1 MNTMQ
6 NSATKNWQRLIFG
19 GLPKVRVPLILASGV
34 YALSLIY
41 FLAVYAS
48 TEWSNYGFT
57 YAGLNTIDLIL
68 LIATIL
74 FWSMVLPTELDRPSS
89 LFLLFIYVLVCLPA
103 VILMLTLDRPTKGMY
118 YPLLSVLVLSFGITC
133 YFVRRFRW
141 TEGVRCF
148 SRRFVSSL
156 VIFWTILLIFLVY
169 RFNSIMSFSAL
180 DLIYDQREAGAAK
193 NLLEGYAQ
201 TYFGYVVSTSLV
213 AVGFFS
219 KKMKLV
225 LLGSIGAV
233 VLYMISAEKAIFMYP
248 LFIAIIYW
256 ALAVKTIFFRQ
267 FSVLLLCFS
276 LLIVLPLPFIDKSAA
291 AAFFA
296 WYVGIRSIF
305 LPGGVVVYYFDFFS
319 ANGYTFLSHVTGFNL
334 LIDAPRVYST
344 DPKWPSI
351 GYLIGD
357 RYFGLPTMNAN
368 ANFIASDGVAGFG
381 IAGVFI
387 AFALFAGFLI
397 VLDRVTRG
405 APLSLT
411 LPPLVPLALTLTN
424 GSIFTSLTSFGG
436 ILFILCFSFFLKRK

>member
-1 MNTMQ
+1 MITAQ
-6 NSATKNWQRLIFG
+6 NLAAKKWQRLIFG
-19 GLPKVRVPLILASGV
+19 GLPKVRVPLVLATGL
-34 YALSLIY
+34 YAFSLIY

-57 YAGLNTIDLIL
+57 YAGLNATDFIF

-74 FWSMVLPTELDRPSS
+74 FWSVVLPTQLDRPSS
-89 LFLLFIYVLVCLPA
+89 LFLFFIYVLVCFPA

-118 YPLLSVLVLSFGITC
+118 YPLLSVFVLSFGITC

-141 TEGVRCF
+141 SEGIRCF
-148 SRRFVSSL
+148 SSKFVSSL
-156 VIFWTILLIFLVY
+156 VMFWTLLLIFLIY
-169 RFNSIMSFSAL
+169 KFNAIMSFSAL

-201 TYFGYVVSTSLV
+201 TYFGYVASTTLV
-213 AVGFFS
+213 AIGFFY
-219 KKMKLV
+219 KKKKLIV
-225 LLGSIGAV
+225 LGSVGAV
-233 VLYMISAEKAIFMYP
+233 VLYMIAAEKAIFMYP
-248 LFIAIIYW
+248 FFIAIIYW
-256 ALAVKTIFFRQ
+256 TLVVKTAFFRQ
-267 FSVLLLCFS
+267 FSFLLLCFS

-296 WYVGIRSIF
+296 WYVGIRSIL

-319 ANGYTFLSHVTGFNL
+319 ANGYTLLSHVTGFGL
-334 LIDAPRVYST
+334 LIDAPRIYSS

-357 RYFGLPTMNAN
+357 RYFGLPAMNAN
-368 ANFIASDGVAGFG
+368 ANFIASDGVASFG
-381 IAGVFI
+381 IAGVFF
-387 AFALFAGFLI
+387 AFAVFAGFLV

-405 APLSLT
+405 MPLSLS

-436 ILFILCFSFFLKRK
+436 IFLILCFGFFGRKN

>member
-1 MNTMQ
+1 MRPNFSLEAMLGRT
-6 NSATKNWQRLIFG
+6 AKAR
-19 GLPKVRVPLILASGV
+19 ILLALSSSV
-34 YALSLIY
+34 YAAALMY

-48 TEWSNYGFT
+48 TEWSNYGFSYVGINAVDFLVLGIT
-57 YAGLNTIDLIL
+57 VLY
-68 LIATIL
+68 
-74 FWSMVLPTELDRPSS
+74 WSMVLPTQLDRPSS
-89 LFLLFIYVLVCLPA
+89 MFLFFIYALVCLPA
-103 VILMLTLDRPTKGMY
+103 VILMLSLDRPSKGWY
-118 YPLLSVLVLSFGITC
+118 YPLLTTLVLSFGLTC
-133 YFVRRFRW
+133 HLVRRLKW
-141 TEGVRCF
+141 APG
-148 SRRFVSSL
+148 RRFFSNKFHASL
-156 VIFWTILLIFLVY
+156 FIFWIVLLLFLLYKFGSV
-169 RFNSIMSFSAL
+169 MGFSTL

-193 NLLEGYAQ
+193 NLVEGYAQ
-201 TYFGYVVSTSLV
+201 TYFGYVVSTTLV
-213 AVGFFS
+213 AVGFF
-219 KKMKLV
+219 
-225 LLGSIGAV
+225 LGNIRLIFFGFIGAV

-248 LFIAIIYW
+248 FFIAVIYQI
-256 ALAVKTIFFRQ
+256 LTVKTTFFRQ
-267 FSVLLLCFS
+267 ISFLLLCFS
-276 LLIVLPLPFIDKSAA
+276 LLILLPLPFVKDSSI

-305 LPGGVVVYYFDFFS
+305 LPGGVVVYYYDFFS
-319 ANGYTFLSHVTGFNL
+319 ANGYTFLSHVTGFSL

-436 ILFILCFSFFLKRK
+436 ILFILCFRFFLKRK